1 MDEIKERI
9 KQVLRLLW
17 QNKYRIFFFGVVL
30 CAVFA
35 SLNYFKSADQ
45 ASANISFNYSEA
57 SLGLSPNKTRFN
69 AYEIVS
75 DKVMQRAIERVGLQS
90 RITPSQLAACLYISP
105 DNTGNVSDFQPRPHA
120 IVETMS
126 SRL

>member
-35 SLNYFKSADQ
+35 SLNY
-45 ASANISFNYSEA
+45 
-57 SLGLSPNKTRFN
+57 
-69 AYEIVS
+69 
-75 DKVMQRAIERVGLQS
+75 
-90 RITPSQLAACLYISP
+90 
-105 DNTGNVSDFQPRPHA
+105 
-120 IVETMS
+120 
-126 SRL
+126 